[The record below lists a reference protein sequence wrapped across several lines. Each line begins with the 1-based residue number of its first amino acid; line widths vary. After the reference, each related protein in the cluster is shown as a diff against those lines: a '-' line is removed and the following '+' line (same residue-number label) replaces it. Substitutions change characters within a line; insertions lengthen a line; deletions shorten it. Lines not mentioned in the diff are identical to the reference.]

1 MKAEIIS
8 VGSELTSGQNLDTNS
23 QWLSQRLAEIGILVR
38 WHTTVA
44 DDLDDSVAAFR
55 VAADRAGLVLITG
68 GLGPTQDDLTRE
80 ALAALAG
87 VELVFHPPSFEHIQ
101 KLFALRHR
109 TMPERNRVQA
119 LFPAGAEPI
128 PNPYGTA
135 PGIWIKV
142 GQSIVAAMPGVP
154 SEMQAMFEEQV
165 RPRLL
170 TLRSGG
176 GALVQR
182 KINCFG
188 TGESAI
194 EERIMDLMRRPS
206 RSQTGVW
213 EREGAKERE
222 GIEVGITVSD
232 ATISLRILARAAS
245 REEAQAKI
253 DPVEKTIRERLGSL
267 VFGVEEEDLQD
278 AVIELLKAR
287 RQTVATAES
296 VTAGLV
302 ARRLGQVPGASAC
315 LLGGIVAYDTRI
327 KTELLDV
334 PSRLIEEHGVFSAAV
349 VEAMAVGC
357 RSCFRAD
364 FAISTVGLAG
374 PGGGTAEKPI
384 GLVFAGLAW
393 EEGVISKSYNW
404 LGTRAEIQSRTAKL
418 ALNNLRLHLLENQ

>member
-23 QWLSQRLAEIGILVR
+23 QWLSQRLAEIGIVVG

-44 DDLDDSVAAFR
+44 DELDDDVAAFR
-55 VAADRAGLVLITG
+55 VAAERAALVLITG
-68 GLGPTQDDLTRE
+68 GLGPTQDDLTRD
-80 ALAALAG
+80 ALAKLAG
-87 VELVFHPPSFEHIQ
+87 VELVFHQPSFDHIQ
-101 KLFALRHR
+101 QLFAQRHR

-128 PNPYGTA
+128 PNAYGTA
-135 PGIWIKV
+135 PGIWMKV
-142 GQSIVAAMPGVP
+142 AQSILVAMPGVP
-154 SEMQAMFEEQV
+154 SEMKAMFDEQV

-170 TLRSGG
+170 SLNLGG
-176 GALVQR
+176 GALAQR

-188 TGESAI
+188 AGESAI
-194 EERIMDLMRRPS
+194 EQKIMDLTRRGQSP
-206 RSQTGVW
+206 
-213 EREGAKERE
+213 
-222 GIEVGITVSD
+222 EVGITASD
-232 ATISLRILARAAS
+232 ATISLRILTRAANLL
-245 REEAQAKI
+245 EAQLRI
-253 DPVEKTIRERLGSL
+253 VPVEMTIRERLGPL

-278 AVIELLKAR
+278 AVIGLLKER

-327 KTELLDV
+327 KTELLGV
-334 PSRLIEEHGVFSAAV
+334 PQSLIQEHGVISAAV

-357 RSCFRAD
+357 RSRFGAD
-364 FAISTVGLAG
+364 FAVSTVGLAG
-374 PGGGTAEKPI
+374 PGGGTPEQPV
-384 GLVFAGLAW
+384 GLVYAGLAW
-393 EEGVISKSYNW
+393 EGGVVSRSYNW

-418 ALNNLRLHLLENQ
+418 ALNNLRLHLLSLRE